1 MRKPPAVDDIG
12 LWVVAHPGAPI
23 GVSVY
28 GDGGQR
34 RSLDGDGSGE
44 AHSYGR
50 KGSKAGI
57 RFGETGASRAAS
69 GIWRVIR

>member
-1 MRKPPAVDDIG
+1 MRKAPAVDDIG
-12 LWVVAHPGAPI
+12 LWIVAHPGVPI

-44 AHSYGR
+44 AHSYG
-50 KGSKAGI
+50 SKAGI

-69 GIWRVIR
+69 GTWRVIR